1 MVIEVT
7 LKQGFTNLKWMITK
21 GFTKDEQISLNGIVY
36 DFSVGRSSNK
46 KEDILYIH
54 QSLMIK
60 NNYKIMFQFI

>member
-1 MVIEVT
+1 
-7 LKQGFTNLKWMITK
+7 MITK

-36 DFSVGRSSNK
+36 DFSVGRSLNK

-54 QSLMIK
+54 QNLMIK

>member
-1 MVIEVT
+1 
-7 LKQGFTNLKWMITK
+7 MITK